1 MTSSEQSSVRGQ
13 LRRSDK
19 VMSDQETHAFLQT
32 AFCGRTAS
40 VDRDGYPY
48 VVPNLFVWHDGAVWL
63 HTARSDGHFARNVR
77 DDDRVCF
84 EVDEPGEVFPY
95 GDLECDT
102 SIAYRSVVLFGRIAL
117 VQDVERARTFFSL
130 FMRKYAPA
138 DSWGRAQGSFPR
150 IEATNVYAIAPES
163 MTGKIGVLPAVEA
176 RWPAVNHSL
185 SPQAPRPT
193 AAPPIKRS

>member
-13 LRRSDK
+13 LRRADK
-19 VMSDQETHAFLQT
+19 VMSDTETHAFLQA

-40 VDRDGYPY
+40 VD
-48 VVPNLFVWHDGAVWL
+48 
-63 HTARSDGHFARNVR
+63 R

-102 SIAYRSVVLFGRIAL
+102 SI
-117 VQDVERARTFFSL
+117 T
-130 FMRKYAPA
+130 
-138 DSWGRAQGSFPR
+138 
-150 IEATNVYAIAPES
+150 PES